1 MDYAGITRAID
12 INSNYLGVSTLQL
25 MENAGSA
32 IAEEAGRFNRI
43 ALFCGNGNNG
53 GDGLV
58 AARHLSAM
66 GKEVMV
72 YILDGNR
79 TEANQKNLDILRNL
93 SVDIEV
99 IEDTSKLNLK
109 DFDLIIDALLGVG
122 IKGELREPVKSL
134 VDVMN
139 KAGAPRLSVD
149 IPTPGI
155 KADTTL
161 SFHIGKT
168 KDAKVADIGIP
179 REAETQCGPG
189 DVITAIPERKGNEHK
204 GEFGRVLV
212 VGGSR
217 EFTGAPV
224 LTGKA
229 ALRTGVDLVTI
240 MCPRFVAE
248 KIPFDPNLMVT
259 PLNSE
264 FYLGKE
270 DIDPILEKEFDSIVI
285 GNGLSQQQ
293 ESKYALKKLLRKI
306 KEKSVVLDA
315 DALKLIKPSWL
326 GENFILTPHEREFG
340 ILFGE
345 PGETLEDKTEA
356 VEKNAKKTKAT
367 IVLKNPI
374 DIISDGK
381 RTKLNRSG
389 NAAMTVGGTGD
400 ALAGIIGAFH
410 CWTTPFQAACAGAFL
425 CGIAGDLAL
434 NDLGYAIMATDL
446 IDKIPEALKFCSEFE

>member
-1 MDYAGITRAID
+1 MDYERITRAID
-12 INSNYLGVSTLQL
+12 INSTYLGVSTLQL
-25 MENAGSA
+25 MENAGGA
-32 IAEEAGRFNRI
+32 IAEEAGRFKRI

-58 AARHLSAM
+58 AARHLSAK
-66 GKEVMV
+66 GKEVKV

-79 TEANQKNLDILRNL
+79 TEANSKNLEILRNL

-99 IEDTSKLNLK
+99 IEDTSKPDLK

-139 KAGAPRLSVD
+139 RARAPILSVD

-161 SFHIGKT
+161 SFHVGKT
-168 KDAKVADIGIP
+168 QDAKVADIGIP
-179 REAETQCGPG
+179 KEAETQCGPG
-189 DVITAIPERKGNEHK
+189 DVLTVVPKRKGDEHK

-248 KIPFDPNLMVT
+248 RIPFDPNLMVT

-264 FYLGKE
+264 FYLEKG
-270 DIDPILEKEFDSIVI
+270 DVDSILEKEFDSIII

-293 ESKYALKKLLRKI
+293 ESKYALKKLLRNLG
-306 KEKSVVLDA
+306 EKRVVLDA
-315 DALKLIKPSWL
+315 DALKLVKPSWL
-326 GENFILTPHEREFG
+326 RENFILTPHEREFR

-345 PGETLEDKTEA
+345 PGETLEDKMEA
-356 VEKNAKKTKAT
+356 VEKKSRKTKAT
-367 IVLKNPI
+367 VVLKNPV
-374 DIISDGK
+374 DIISNGK
-381 RTKLNRSG
+381 ITKLNKSG

-410 CWTTPFQAACAGAFL
+410 CWTTPFRTACAGAFL
-425 CGIAGDLAL
+425 CGVAGDLAL

-446 IDKIPEALKFCSEFE
+446 IDKIPAALKFCGEFE